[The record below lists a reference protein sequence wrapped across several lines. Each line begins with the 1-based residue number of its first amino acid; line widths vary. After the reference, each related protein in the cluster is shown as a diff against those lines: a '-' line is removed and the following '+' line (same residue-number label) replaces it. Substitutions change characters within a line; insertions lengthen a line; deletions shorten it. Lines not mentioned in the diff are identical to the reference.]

1 MQNLDKI
8 KREKKTKFILKNTY
22 VFSFTLSVQYRVF
35 TTEVRNQG
43 LISGFYFWISYG
55 FYNYLVY
62 TKIFYT
68 YIVYI
73 HCLYLYCLYSTY
85 FVYIDLV
92 YTYPVH
98 FLNFILFIR
107 YTRIV

>member
-8 KREKKTKFILKNTY
+8 KREKKTKFILKNTF
-22 VFSFTLSVQYRVF
+22 VFFFYTFSSVF

-43 LISGFYFWISYG
+43 LISGFYFQISYG

-92 YTYPVH
+92 YTYPVPYNRVISTT
-98 FLNFILFIR
+98 FRAKNEN
-107 YTRIV
+107 